1 MRELEARL
9 LNDEL
14 EEESGAFSAWM
25 FNFVLGLLGATVL
38 GLAFVELD
46 VNEPRYLYN
55 PWTYAIIVPIAM
67 VMLSAVSSTLVSR
80 IIRRSMQAAF
90 LLSVLAHLLIL
101 TGFSNI
107 IIHSR
112 YWPQLFDSLAQQRQQ
127 LKKESLQAKQYVKV
141 SLSTQP
147 NARPDYLKH
156 VPTDHQPT
164 EVPRDQD
171 RNLQLAKV
179 DVQHLVTP
187 KAELEKNNTAHLLK
201 RTNSQATK
209 PTYSPDQAKLS
220 RSELSQPVPDSKRS
234 PTYEIYQSEPALDAS
249 RTESSRSRTSSNNSS
264 SAPVSPTNLEPQ
276 APVESLA
283 SAANIERRSAPA
295 SSPSF
300 DLPTAASMPRSNSD
314 PSQPR
319 ASRNPV
325 QAAAPGMEATQS
337 LSVASL
343 AENVNRSSRSESSLS
358 MPLPSELTARD
369 RSMAGSRSINR
380 NQQPLQLPNPSDG
393 ITPAAMAR
401 SSAGGQT
408 GPAARSSMPRIGD
421 NFAMASAETGE
432 LSATIDS
439 TRRSQTGR
447 TATSL
452 AQSPESGSAA
462 GPQWDGSM
470 RLSAGIAA
478 RTPVQLAGEGSGDA
492 NSTDPAAA
500 MNGAGRDIQR
510 ASVGLVGPTGNLNVT
525 TGQSGLESVGTPDL
539 QSSGSSLARSNRNGR
554 DVPMSSSI
562 VGADGGGGSPSSAAS
577 SVANGSLPQGL
588 QAKAGG
594 SGTGGGA
601 GQGES
606 LEPGQVNIQR
616 RGDLAGASPKSS
628 RVNAPDLGVGQDAVP
643 QQFSADLGS
652 VQRNRGEPRS
662 GRMQIPMEIDAASGS
677 GGLANV
683 PMNDSVAML
692 PRRSK
697 DRMELSLPQ
706 FDSQRIMRSEV
717 GGPLG
722 AGKSVAKPAFQQR
735 LDRLQNRDPNQSID
749 PQTELA
755 IELGLEFLARYQR
768 DDGSWRL
775 QDFDTE
781 VLIRSDTA
789 ATALALLAFQG
800 AGYTHVESKYS
811 MQVSRAIS
819 FLAKNQRETGDLYIP
834 QNPASDQN
842 GWLYSHAIA
851 SLALCE
857 AYGMTQDESLRPI
870 AQKAVNFMVSSQDPK
885 RGGWRYRPESG
896 SDTSVTGWYMMAL
909 QSAKLAGLE
918 VPPTTFDAIKN
929 YVERAQVSS
938 EEPHLYRYNPFAP
951 DTKDYS
957 YGLRPTAVM
966 TSVGLL
972 IRLYLGWQRNDKQM
986 MDGASYLL
994 THSPKNGS
1002 KEKSLRDTYY
1012 WYYATQ
1018 VIFHMGGDYWKRWHD
1033 TLNPILIR
1041 DQVREGRY
1049 AGSWDPMKPVPDLW
1063 ANYGGRLYVTTMNLL
1078 SLEVSYRHLPLYEA
1092 TAK

>member
-9 LNDEL
+9 LDDEL
-14 EEESGAFSAWM
+14 DEESGAFSTWM

-127 LKKESLQAKQYVKV
+127 LKKEALQAKQYVKV

-147 NARPDYLKH
+147 NTRPDYLKH
-156 VPTDHQPT
+156 VPTEHQPT

-171 RNLQLAKV
+171 RNLQLVKA
-179 DVQHLVTP
+179 DVQHLATP
-187 KAELEKNNTAHLLK
+187 KVELEKNNTAHLLK
-201 RTNSQATK
+201 RSTSQATK
-209 PTYSPDQAKLS
+209 PTYSPDEAKLS

-234 PTYEIYQSEPALDAS
+234 PTYEIYQSEPTLEAS
-249 RTESSRSRTSSNNSS
+249 RTESSKSRTSLNNSTT
-264 SAPVSPTNLEPQ
+264 APISPTNLQPQ
-276 APVESLA
+276 KPVESLA

-295 SSPSF
+295 SSPAF
-300 DLPTAASMPRSNSD
+300 DLPTAASLPRSNSD
-314 PSQPR
+314 PSQPKT
-319 ASRNPV
+319 SRNPV
-325 QAAAPGMEATQS
+325 QSAAPSAEAAQS
-337 LSVASL
+337 LSAALL

-358 MPLPSELTARD
+358 MPLQSEPKTRD
-369 RSMAGSRSINR
+369 RSMAGSISINR

-393 ITPAAMAR
+393 VTPAPMAR
-401 SSAGGQT
+401 SSAGGQA
-408 GPAARSSMPRIGD
+408 GPAARSSMPRIGE
-421 NFAMASAETGE
+421 NFALASAEPGE
-432 LSATIDS
+432 LSATMES
-439 TRRSQTGR
+439 TRRSPSGR
-447 TATSL
+447 SATSL

-470 RLSAGIAA
+470 RLSGGIAA
-478 RTPVQLAGEGSGDA
+478 RSPVQLAGEGSGDA
-492 NSTDPAAA
+492 NSSDPAAA

-510 ASVGLVGPTGNLNVT
+510 ASVGMVGPTGKLNVP
-525 TGQSGLESVGTPDL
+525 TGQTGIESTETPDL
-539 QSSGSSLARSNRNGR
+539 QSSGSSLVRGNRNGR
-554 DVPMSSSI
+554 DAPMSSSI
-562 VGADGGGGSPSSAAS
+562 VGTDGSVAPLSAAG

-594 SGTGGGA
+594 SGSGSGA

-606 LEPGQVNIQR
+606 LEPGQVNLQR
-616 RGDLAGASPKSS
+616 RGDLADGSPKSS
-628 RVNAPDLGVGQDAVP
+628 RVNAPDLGFGEDVVP
-643 QQFSADLGS
+643 QQFSADSGS
-652 VQRNRGEPRS
+652 VQRNRGESRS
-662 GRMQIPMEIDAASGS
+662 GRMQIPLEIDAPGGS

-683 PMNDSVAML
+683 PTNDSVAML
-692 PRRSK
+692 PRRSN
-697 DRMELSLPQ
+697 DRMDLSLPQ
-706 FDSQRIMRSEV
+706 FDTQRIMRSEV
-717 GGPLG
+717 GGPLA

-768 DDGSWRL
+768 EDGSWRL

-800 AGYTHVESKYS
+800 AGYTHLESKYS
-811 MQVSRAIS
+811 MQVSRAIG
-819 FLAKNQRETGDLYIP
+819 FLAKNQRATGDLYIP

-857 AYGMTQDESLRPI
+857 AYGMTQDENLRPI
-870 AQKAVNFMVSSQDPK
+870 AQKAVNFMVASQDPK

-918 VPPTTFDAIKN
+918 VPPTTFNAIKN

-951 DTKDYS
+951 DTDEYR